1 MELLL
6 DKTVK
11 LFNGSEVSWEEFSGW
26 SSHRQM
32 MNLKDSENFIM
43 MKPNVFLR
51 TCLVYLKNMVHKLI
65 QISDTKTIS
74 IKEL

>member
-1 MELLL
+1 MNSNHRLAFKKFLLYL
-6 DKTVK
+6 M
-11 LFNGSEVSWEEFSGW
+11 N
-26 SSHRQM
+26 RQM